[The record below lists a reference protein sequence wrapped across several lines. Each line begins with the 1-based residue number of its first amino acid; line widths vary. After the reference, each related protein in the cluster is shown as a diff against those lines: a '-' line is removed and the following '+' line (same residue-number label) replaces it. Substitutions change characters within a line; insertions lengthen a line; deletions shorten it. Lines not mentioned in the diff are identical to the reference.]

1 MADPQAAGDTV
12 RGDMAS
18 AYADQAIQLHEFASV
33 SEHDLAAV
41 TSADLD
47 AVRAWLD
54 GRAAPTRPQADRLI
68 ELAVIVQ
75 RLARTMRADAIPG
88 WLNTPVPVLDGR
100 PPLELIAD
108 GDYERVAR
116 VVSSFESPV
125 FS

>member
-1 MADPQAAGDTV
+1 
-12 RGDMAS
+12 MAS
-18 AYADQAIQLHEFASV
+18 AYADQAIQLREFASV

-41 TSADLD
+41 TGAGLD
-47 AVRAWLD
+47 AVRAWLN
-54 GRAAPTRPQADRLI
+54 GRAAPTRPQADRLV

-75 RLARTMRADAIPG
+75 RLARTMRPDAIPD
-88 WLNTPVPVLDGR
+88 WLSTPVPVLDGHR
-100 PPLELIAD
+100 PLELIAG

>member
-1 MADPQAAGDTV
+1 MAEVQSTGDTV
-12 RGDMAS
+12 GGEMAS
-18 AYADQAIQLHEFASV
+18 AYADQAIQLREFASV

-41 TSADLD
+41 TGAGLD
-47 AVRAWLD
+47 AVGAWLD
-54 GRAAPTRPQADRLI
+54 GRAAPTRPQADRLV

-75 RLARTMRADAIPG
+75 RLARTMRPDAIPG

-100 PPLELIAD
+100 QPLELIAG

-125 FS
+125 FT

>member
-1 MADPQAAGDTV
+1 MAEAETGETGW
-12 RGDMAS
+12 GDMR
-18 AYADQAIQLHEFASV
+18 AYADQAIQLREFASL

-41 TSADLD
+41 TGADVD

-54 GRAAPTRPQADRLI
+54 GRAAPTRPQADRLV

-75 RLARTMRADAIPG
+75 RLARAMRPEAIPG
-88 WLNTPVPVLDGR
+88 WLNAPVPVLDGR
-100 PPLELIAD
+100 RPLQLIAS

-125 FS
+125 FT

>member
-1 MADPQAAGDTV
+1 
-12 RGDMAS
+12 MAS
-18 AYADQAIQLHEFASV
+18 AYADQAIQLREFASV

-41 TSADLD
+41 TGADLD

-54 GRAAPTRPQADRLI
+54 GRAAPTRPQADRLV

-75 RLARTMRADAIPG
+75 RLARTMRPDAIPG
-88 WLNTPVPVLDGR
+88 WLDTPVPVLDGR
-100 PPLELIAD
+100 RPLELIAG